1 MPVALEL
8 SILLHH
14 DLIEPLQLAQAQ
26 RHLNIGDP
34 ELKPSCRCKYHPG
47 PRRWP
52 LKALGLAHDAVA
64 AQFRHALGQQRIVGS
79 GQGRLRRW

>member
-1 MPVALEL
+1 V
-8 SILLHH
+8 
-14 DLIEPLQLAQAQ
+14 AQAQ
-26 RHLNIGDP
+26 RRLDVSDP
-34 ELKPSCRCKYHPG
+34 VVEAQLLLLIYQG

>member
-26 RHLNIGDP
+26 RRLDVSDP
-34 ELKPSCRCKYHPG
+34 
-47 PRRWP
+47 
-52 LKALGLAHDAVA
+52 
-64 AQFRHALGQQRIVGS
+64 
-79 GQGRLRRW
+79 

>member
-26 RHLNIGDP
+26 RRLDVSDP
-34 ELKPSCRCKYHPG
+34 VVEAQLLLLLIVPG
-47 PRRWP
+47 PRRCP

-64 AQFRHALGQQRIVGS
+64 AQFRHALGQQRIDG
-79 GQGRLRRW
+79 GGHGRLRR